1 MNKLVYELPLVQYLD
16 IVINRYR
23 ARE

>member
-1 MNKLVYELPLVQYLD
+1 MNKLVYELPQVQYLD